1 MALGQLAPLMI
12 TSDTQSLVWQSQL
25 GSPPLDEPAIVVQ
38 NVAKCFKQYHH
49 PVDRLTELLL
59 PNTSKAEL
67 FWALQDISLEVPRG
81 QTLGIV
87 GRNGSGKSTLLQII
101 VGTLTPT
108 RGQVQVNGRVS
119 ALLELGSGFNPEFTG
134 RQNVFFNGQLMGL
147 SRRAIAAKFDEIA
160 AFADIGPF
168 IDQPVKTYSSGM
180 FVRLAFAVATSV
192 EPDILIVDEA
202 LSVGDEAFQR
212 KCFAR
217 IHAIRERGGT
227 ILFVSHA
234 APTIISLCDR
244 AILLDR
250 GEMLLSGTPKTIV
263 AKYQRLIYAPPS
275 QVNAV
280 RKEIYQAKL
289 AEAERQGIGGEAK
302 GQGRSSC
309 DLESGH
315 EKNGSNRHRRSD
327 ENGKGKADID
337 LDALES
343 YDPNLIPSTTI
354 AYINKGAKIHDPK
367 ITTLDGKRVNHL
379 IARRSYIYTYTVEF
393 LQPAQRI
400 QFGMLVKTISG
411 FELGGSAFPIAAE
424 LADEINTGSRVTV
437 QFRFQCLLQPGVYF
451 LNAGVSGIVD
461 GESLTHLARYIDV
474 AMFRV
479 YAAEDSYGTGIVDL
493 LIDPTCAISR
503 WECGANAPALP
514 EV

>member
-1 MALGQLAPLMI
+1 MI
-12 TSDTQSLVWQSQL
+12 ISDAQSLPRPSRSSRPSDT
-25 GSPPLDEPAIVVQ
+25 PAIVVQ

-49 PVDRLTELLL
+49 PVDRLKELLL
-59 PNTSKAEL
+59 PNTGKAEL
-67 FWALQDISLEVPRG
+67 FWALQDINLEVPRG

-147 SRRAIAAKFDEIA
+147 SRQAIAAKFDEIA
-160 AFADIGPF
+160 AFADIGHF

-244 AILLDR
+244 AILLDS
-250 GEMLLSGTPKTIV
+250 GEMLLAGVPKTVV
-263 AKYQRLIYAPPS
+263 AKYQKLIYAPPS

-280 RKEIYQAKL
+280 RKELYQARL
-289 AEAERQGIGGEAK
+289 ASMDSSGENANGKWQFPGEAAA
-302 GQGRSSC
+302 RT
-309 DLESGH
+309 LESD
-315 EKNGSNRHRRSD
+315 NG
-327 ENGKGKADID
+327 NGKGNGNGHNGNGTVEADAD
-337 LDALES
+337 LDALEA
-343 YDPNLIPSTTI
+343 YDPNLVPATTI
-354 AYINKGAKIHDPK
+354 AYIAKGAKIHDPR

-393 LQPAQRI
+393 LQPAYRI

-411 FELGGSAFPIAAE
+411 FELGGSAFPIAPE
-424 LADEINTGSRVTV
+424 LADEITTGSRVTV

-451 LNAGVSGIVD
+451 LNAGVSGIID

-479 YAAEDSYGTGIVDL
+479 YAADDGYGTGIVDL
-493 LIDPTCAISR
+493 LIDPTCMITS
-503 WECGANAPALP
+503 ELP
-514 EV
+514 DGRN

>member
-1 MALGQLAPLMI
+1 MIISDAQSPSRQLRSSRL
-12 TSDTQSLVWQSQL
+12 SDS
-25 GSPPLDEPAIVVQ
+25 PAIVVQ

-49 PVDRLTELLL
+49 PVDRLKELLL

-67 FWALQDISLEVPRG
+67 FWALQNINLEVPRG

-147 SRRAIAAKFDEIA
+147 SRQEIAAKFDEIA
-160 AFADIGPF
+160 AFADIGHF

-244 AILLDR
+244 AILLDS
-250 GEMLLSGTPKTIV
+250 GEMLLSGMPKTIV
-263 AKYQRLIYAPPS
+263 AKYQKLIYAPPS
-275 QVNAV
+275 QVKAV
-280 RKEIYQAKL
+280 RQEIYQARIAQATETSPVNDPLSLTHPAQSEQAHSEKSN
-289 AEAERQGIGGEAK
+289 GYNNGN
-302 GQGRSSC
+302 
-309 DLESGH
+309 GH
-315 EKNGSNRHRRSD
+315 KNGNSNGRGS
-327 ENGKGKADID
+327 NGNGDGKAELD
-337 LDALES
+337 LDLLES

-354 AYINKGAKIHDPK
+354 AYVAKGAKIHDPK

-379 IARRSYIYTYTVEF
+379 VARRAYIYTYTVEF

-411 FELGGSAFPIAAE
+411 FELGGSAFPLASE
-424 LADEINTGSRVTV
+424 LADEITMGSRIVV

-451 LNAGVSGIVD
+451 LNAGVSGIID

-479 YAAEDSYGTGIVDL
+479 YAADDGYGTGIVDL
-493 LIDPTCAISR
+493 LIDPTCTVTSQ
-503 WECGANAPALP
+503 LP
-514 EV
+514 DVRN